1 MARGGF
7 WFPPTDVRLLRVSDY
22 SIAGNKSNYIFIP
35 LFLATTGLTTTG
47 TTAAT
52 AVAAGATGA
61 MGAVGVTDALG
72 GCELATDMGIMPPPL
87 LLLRARP

>member
-1 MARGGF
+1 M
-7 WFPPTDVRLLRVSDY
+7 
-22 SIAGNKSNYIFIP
+22 P
-35 LFLATTGLTTTG
+35 LFLVGMVPPTGLTTTG
-47 TTAAT
+47 ATTAA

-61 MGAVGVTDALG
+61 MGAMGVVGVTGALG